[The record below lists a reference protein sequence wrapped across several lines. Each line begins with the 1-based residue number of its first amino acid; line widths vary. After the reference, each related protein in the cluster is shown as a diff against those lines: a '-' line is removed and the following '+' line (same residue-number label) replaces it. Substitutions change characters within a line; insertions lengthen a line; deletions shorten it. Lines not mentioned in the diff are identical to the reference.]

1 MATMMAYAAP
11 QQYMWNIQAT
21 APHNWSGPW
30 PPGAPTA
37 YPGPPPA
44 PHGVDPNAWKAGQWT
59 FNPMF
64 ASSAAVAAAGQA
76 WAPHPM
82 WGAAVHAAAAQAQQA
97 SDFNP
102 YKRQPV
108 PLSEEYKAQKLV
120 ANPLGLENMIPCVF
134 TMS

>member
-1 MATMMAYAAP
+1 
-11 QQYMWNIQAT
+11 
-21 APHNWSGPW
+21 
-30 PPGAPTA
+30 
-37 YPGPPPA
+37 
-44 PHGVDPNAWKAGQWT
+44 
-59 FNPMF
+59 MF

-82 WGAAVHAAAAQAQQA
+82 WGAAVHAAAAQAQQP

-120 ANPLGLENMIPCVF
+120 ANPLGLENMITCVF